1 MDLLKGKT
9 AIVSGAAGGIG
20 RAAALLFVSEGAKVT
35 ALDIMAAGLEDLV
48 REAPAGSILPLETD
62 LVKAEDVKAAIKQT
76 IKHFGGLQILFN
88 VAGISGRRLGDGPT
102 AECSE
107 EAWDTVL
114 NINLKSQFLTCKY
127 ALQHM
132 LQAGGGSII
141 NLSSVLGL
149 VGGDEDFATHA
160 YAASKG
166 GIISLTRAIAAHY
179 AKNNIR
185 ANVICPGLI
194 ATGMSKRAQADEH
207 IRARLSELQ
216 PLGADFG
223 RPEDVAQ
230 AALYLAS
237 ESSRFVTGS
246 ILTVDGGWTVK

>member
-1 MDLLKGKT
+1 MNQLKGKT

-20 RAAALLFVSEGAKVT
+20 RAAALLFASEGANVT
-35 ALDIMAAGLEDLV
+35 ALDISSEELEDLL
-48 REAPAGSILPLETD
+48 REAATDSILPLKVD
-62 LVKAEDVKAAIKQT
+62 LVRADEVEEALNQT
-76 IKHFGGLQILFN
+76 VNYFGGLHILFN
-88 VAGISGRRLGDGPT
+88 VAGISGRRFGDGPT

-107 EAWDTVL
+107 EAWDIVM
-114 NINLKSQFLTCKY
+114 NVNLKSQFLTCKY

-132 LQAGGGSII
+132 LRAGGGSII

-179 AKNNIR
+179 ARDNIR

-194 ATGMSKRAQADEH
+194 ATGMSKRAQTDKH
-207 IRARLSELQ
+207 IRARLPELQ
-216 PLGADFG
+216 PLGGDFG
-223 RPEDVAQ
+223 QPEDVAQ

-237 ESSRFVTGS
+237 DSARFVTGS
-246 ILTVDGGWTVK
+246 LLTVDGGWTVK